1 MIDFRVGDLEV
12 DAPGPTS
19 GAAARPMHPNARLVL
34 AVFLVCAGYYATGIV
49 ALALRLEPG
58 GISAIW
64 LPHGVLLAALMLT
77 PVRAWWLFLAAVLPA
92 HLHLVRQFQ
101 GPAPLD
107 VMFVQYG
114 GNILQAVLGALAVRR
129 FVGTPPRL
137 DTLRHMTDFIV
148 LGVVLPVLIVSALAA
163 ALFVLAGW
171 VGDFRLAWHRR
182 TLTAICG
189 AVALTPLI
197 LAVAPGGMAAIRA
210 APWRRSLEFA
220 ALTIGV
226 LALAMPALG
235 GGDDLASRQALL
247 FAPLP
252 LLLWTAV
259 RFGPGALCV
268 PLLIVS
274 LAALTATKTGH
285 APFLATSAAESVLSA
300 QAFLLSLSI
309 PLLLLSAL
317 VAERNRSTCE
327 LDERLK
333 FEQLVADV
341 SASLINPPPAKADE
355 EFEKALRKVVIAM
368 ALDRCSVYQY
378 QPAWRSCRITHSAQS
393 ADSPVARRE
402 IAELELPWLLRQLQA
417 GVTVV
422 LNDVVR
428 DLPAEAIA
436 ERRYAE
442 GYGSRSWVAV
452 PVTVGDDVV
461 RAMSFHSIR
470 QRDWSA
476 EFVSRLQLIAEIV
489 VFSVQSLQ
497 SKEALQSSEKRYRA
511 VVEDQ
516 TELICRFLPD
526 GTYTFVNDAYC
537 RYFQRSPEELLGRT
551 FWDFLPPED
560 HPVARTFLASLTPD
574 HPVATREHEVL
585 APDGDVRWQQ
595 WRDRAFFD
603 DDGRVVEYQAV
614 GRDITERKHAEDAM
628 QGLTHAGRLAVMGEL
643 TSSIAHEINQPLNA
657 ILNNADAAELL
668 LEDGSGRLDEVRQ
681 ILADIRKDDLR
692 ASEVIRHARE
702 LLRRREAERRPVDM
716 GELAA
721 GVLRLLGRDAERRQ
735 VALEPEFA
743 PDLPVV
749 YGDHVHLEQVLLN
762 LVLNG
767 MDAMAGTPVPR
778 RRLAVRVAR
787 RAGAVE
793 VAVMDN
799 GPGISATAL
808 PRLFESFFTTKK
820 DGMGLGLPLARSIV
834 EAHGGRIWAENLPA
848 GGAAFRFALPTEP
861 PA

>member
-1 MIDFRVGDLEV
+1 
-12 DAPGPTS
+12 
-19 GAAARPMHPNARLVL
+19 
-34 AVFLVCAGYYATGIV
+34 
-49 ALALRLEPG
+49 
-58 GISAIW
+58 
-64 LPHGVLLAALMLT
+64 
-77 PVRAWWLFLAAVLPA
+77 
-92 HLHLVRQFQ
+92 
-101 GPAPLD
+101 
-107 VMFVQYG
+107 
-114 GNILQAVLGALAVRR
+114 
-129 FVGTPPRL
+129 
-137 DTLRHMTDFIV
+137 
-148 LGVVLPVLIVSALAA
+148 
-163 ALFVLAGW
+163 
-171 VGDFRLAWHRR
+171 
-182 TLTAICG
+182 
-189 AVALTPLI
+189 
-197 LAVAPGGMAAIRA
+197 
-210 APWRRSLEFA
+210 
-220 ALTIGV
+220 
-226 LALAMPALG
+226 
-235 GGDDLASRQALL
+235 
-247 FAPLP
+247 
-252 LLLWTAV
+252 
-259 RFGPGALCV
+259 
-268 PLLIVS
+268 
-274 LAALTATKTGH
+274 
-285 APFLATSAAESVLSA
+285 
-300 QAFLLSLSI
+300 
-309 PLLLLSAL
+309 
-317 VAERNRSTCE
+317 
-327 LDERLK
+327 
-333 FEQLVADV
+333 
-341 SASLINPPPAKADE
+341 
-355 EFEKALRKVVIAM
+355 
-368 ALDRCSVYQY
+368 
-378 QPAWRSCRITHSAQS
+378 
-393 ADSPVARRE
+393 
-402 IAELELPWLLRQLQA
+402 
-417 GVTVV
+417 
-422 LNDVVR
+422 
-428 DLPAEAIA
+428 
-436 ERRYAE
+436 
-442 GYGSRSWVAV
+442 
-452 PVTVGDDVV
+452 
-461 RAMSFHSIR
+461 
-470 QRDWSA
+470 
-476 EFVSRLQLIAEIV
+476 VSRLQLIAEIV

-560 HPVARTFLASLTPD
+560 HPVARAFLASLTPD